1 MDGFEVPEK
10 VRVRCCKMPVLVLTA
25 VDSVPNIL
33 EAFDL
38 GADDYLIKPFLLEIL
53 LARVSAIARRALP
66 AIEPQAI
73 QAGDITLDRS
83 RRLAIRHGRQIYLTR
98 KQFDLLEL
106 LMKRSVLI
114 TSREQ
119 LIEAGW
125 GSSEVKESTL
135 DVYIHGLRAKL
146 EDKTD
151 HNDHILI
158 RTIHRSGYMFV
169 EN

>member
-1 MDGFEVPEK
+1 MALPLLTQKDWQWLHLTGTADFE
-10 VRVRCCKMPVLVLTA
+10 PVKAAYAARGIRA
-25 VDSVPNIL
+25 VV
-33 EAFDL
+33 
-38 GADDYLIKPFLLEIL
+38 KPFLLEIL

-66 AIEPQAI
+66 TMEPQAI
-73 QAGDITLDRS
+73 RAGGIVLDRS
-83 RRLAIRHGRQIYLTR
+83 RRLAIRQGKHIYLTR

-106 LMKRSVLI
+106 LMKRSGLI

-125 GSSEVKESTL
+125 GCDSEVKENTL

-146 EDKTD
+146 EDKKDDD
-151 HNDHILI
+151 HTLI
-158 RTIHRSGYMFV
+158 RTIHRSGYMFA

>member
-1 MDGFEVPEK
+1 MLF
-10 VRVRCCKMPVLVLTA
+10 
-25 VDSVPNIL
+25 
-33 EAFDL
+33 
-38 GADDYLIKPFLLEIL
+38 
-53 LARVSAIARRALP
+53 
-66 AIEPQAI
+66 
-73 QAGDITLDRS
+73 RS
-83 RRLAIRHGRQIYLTR
+83 RNGKQIYLTR

-106 LMKRSVLI
+106 LMKRSGLI

-151 HNDHILI
+151 HDDHILI